1 VRAVTGASEPGS
13 EKRRVA
19 ILISGRGSNMM
30 ALVEAAR
37 AVDYPAEVA
46 LVLSNRPQAA
56 GLAWA
61 REQGIATV
69 ALDHKAYAT
78 REAFEDAMQAALEAA
93 HVDLIACA
101 GFMRLMTGTFVSRW
115 AGRMINIHPSLLPL
129 YPGLHTH
136 ARAIADGVRIAGCTV
151 HFVTA
156 EMDAGPIIAQGAV
169 PVLDTD
175 DPDTLAERVLAVEH
189 RIYPHALA
197 LVASGTARLEGGRVR
212 ILTVVN
218 QTGRLISPET
228 ASSR

>member
-1 VRAVTGASEPGS
+1 MKPRT
-13 EKRRVA
+13 RVG

-30 ALVEAAR
+30 ALAEAAR
-37 AVDYPAEVA
+37 AVDYPAEIV
-46 LVLSNRPQAA
+46 LVLSNRPHAA

-61 REQGIATV
+61 HEQGIATA
-69 ALDHKAYAT
+69 ALDHKTYAT

-93 HVDLIACA
+93 GVELVVCA
-101 GFMRLMTGTFVSRW
+101 GFMRIMTASFVARW

-151 HFVTA
+151 HFVTS

-175 DPDTLAERVLAVEH
+175 TPDALAGRILTVEH
-189 RIYPHALA
+189 QIYPHALA
-197 LVASGTARLEGGRVR
+197 LVASGAAWLEGGCVKVAGP
-212 ILTVVN
+212 IN
-218 QTGRLISPET
+218 QAGRLISPEP
-228 ASSR
+228 APSR